1 MSSQLGHP
9 PRTSWAPRTPER
21 MGGTLA
27 QLGRK
32 WREVEEGVEI
42 VEAEQDQHRR
52 GAAGQG
58 EGFQRSEG
66 PMLSF
71 LFFLMHF

>member
-1 MSSQLGHP
+1 MSSQLGHR
-9 PRTSWAPRTPER
+9 PRTSWGPRTPKK
-21 MGGTLA
+21 MGGTFA

-52 GAAGQG
+52 GAAG
-58 EGFQRSEG
+58 
-66 PMLSF
+66 
-71 LFFLMHF
+71 